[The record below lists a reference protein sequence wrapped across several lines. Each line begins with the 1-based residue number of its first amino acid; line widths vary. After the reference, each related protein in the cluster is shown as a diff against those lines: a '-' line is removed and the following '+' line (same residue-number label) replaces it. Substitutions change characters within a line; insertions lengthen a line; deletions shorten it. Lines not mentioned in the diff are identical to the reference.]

1 MRTRS
6 SIGFNAIPENV
17 AAVVFSHLGD
27 DPRDRVA
34 LAQVSKGWRDAEK
47 SDASL
52 PGGSLSALSA
62 LSYELYID
70 GKYEHSIYWLRKAAD
85 RGDVDAMFEM
95 AERYLY
101 FDGFGETLDHKK
113 ASEWYERASG
123 CGHAHAT
130 YELAWCYL
138 YKEGDGVEKNEAKAV
153 ELYFKA
159 AELGSG
165 IAAWDLG
172 LFYEQGLCG
181 VAVNKKEALKW
192 WRVAVERS
200 DTRDTHDTRNI
211 HAHAKA
217 HVTRIERE
225 LTMTHAD

>member
-1 MRTRS
+1 MECVTVVHPSPTNVLSRQFLLRIDPSEKKAGTTLTFPRAAPAPARPDLTMT
-6 SIGFNAIPENV
+6 FDDIPENV

-123 CGHAHAT
+123 WARSRDLRTRVVLLIQG
-130 YELAWCYL
+130 
-138 YKEGDGVEKNEAKAV
+138 GRRRGEK
-153 ELYFKA
+153 
-159 AELGSG
+159 
-165 IAAWDLG
+165 
-172 LFYEQGLCG
+172 
-181 VAVNKKEALKW
+181 
-192 WRVAVERS
+192 
-200 DTRDTHDTRNI
+200 
-211 HAHAKA
+211 
-217 HVTRIERE
+217 
-225 LTMTHAD
+225 

>member
-6 SIGFNAIPENV
+6 STGFNTIPENV

-34 LAQVSKGWRDAEK
+34 LAQVSKVWRDAEK

-138 YKEGDGVEKNEAKAV
+138 YKEGDGVER
-153 ELYFKA
+153 
-159 AELGSG
+159 
-165 IAAWDLG
+165 
-172 LFYEQGLCG
+172 
-181 VAVNKKEALKW
+181 
-192 WRVAVERS
+192 RVAGLEKTKPNPHRHRKKRSVPSSHDGNVGFSPEPCVYPAKPGRCSERPRPARVCAWREVLAS
-200 DTRDTHDTRNI
+200 R
-211 HAHAKA
+211 AHFAGGA
-217 HVTRIERE
+217 H
-225 LTMTHAD
+225 L